1 MLCLLKFR
9 DYCLQDVLLSDLRR
23 EALHAQVAATKQ
35 RLVSYADISRHL
47 TEIASHGADATAQR
61 IQSLIKAIH

>member
-47 TEIASHGADATAQR
+47 TEIGSHGADVTAHR